1 MSKRLVISSDTLKLH
16 HSIRRPQG
24 DILVHAG
31 DFNINDS
38 LGKIEV
44 FWNWSCN
51 FPFSSIIIVAGNHE
65 IMFQS
70 NSRKS
75 KKTLLLKHDKAH

>member
-1 MSKRLVISSDTLKLH
+1 MSKRLVLNSDTLELH
-16 HSIRRPQG
+16 HSIRWPQG

-38 LGKIEV
+38 LGKIGI
-44 FWNWSCN
+44 FGNWLYN
-51 FPFSSIIIVAGNHE
+51 LPFSSIIIIAGNHE